1 MAKTNYSY
9 AKHTRELEKEKKKE
23 EKRKKKLA
31 QKGEVVQE
39 EDTNTTEKQSLSL
52 SVSRIQY
59 KQDYTSNKFKSK
71 ERLWQKVKILKNQ
84 LRKHQ
89 QKA

>member
-31 QKGEVVQE
+31 QKNDEIQA
-39 EDTNTTEKQSLSL
+39 EDTNRECKKNC
-52 SVSRIQY
+52 V
-59 KQDYTSNKFKSK
+59 N
-71 ERLWQKVKILKNQ
+71 LKN
-84 LRKHQ
+84 
-89 QKA
+89 

>member
-31 QKGEVVQE
+31 QNNDGTQ
-39 EDTNTTEKQSLSL
+39 EDTQTAS
-52 SVSRIQY
+52 
-59 KQDYTSNKFKSK
+59 DTSNTH
-71 ERLWQKVKILKNQ
+71 E
-84 LRKHQ
+84 
-89 QKA
+89 

>member
-31 QKGEVVQE
+31 QKNGEIQE
-39 EDTNTTEKQSLSL
+39 EDTDNTEK
-52 SVSRIQY
+52 
-59 KQDYTSNKFKSK
+59 
-71 ERLWQKVKILKNQ
+71 
-84 LRKHQ
+84 
-89 QKA
+89 

>member
-31 QKGEVVQE
+31 QNSDETKEQ
-39 EDTNTTEKQSLSL
+39 DTPT
-52 SVSRIQY
+52 
-59 KQDYTSNKFKSK
+59 D
-71 ERLWQKVKILKNQ
+71 
-84 LRKHQ
+84 
-89 QKA
+89 

>member
-31 QKGEVVQE
+31 QKNGETSD
-39 EDTNTTEKQSLSL
+39 EDRSDIEK
-52 SVSRIQY
+52 
-59 KQDYTSNKFKSK
+59 
-71 ERLWQKVKILKNQ
+71 
-84 LRKHQ
+84 
-89 QKA
+89 